1 MDRESSPENCTL
13 SPRLNVAVLPS
24 GKGHFMTIK
33 QNWLPILAL
42 VYWTAQIIRAAL
54 S

>member
-1 MDRESSPENCTL
+1 MDRNSTKIIVPFPRVITLRSSRRGEAYL
-13 SPRLNVAVLPS
+13 
-24 GKGHFMTIK
+24 MTIK

-54 S
+54 